1 MGVRGID
8 LTEDH
13 KPENPKERKRIERM
27 GGTVEDS
34 GEDGLSSS
42 VWLPD
47 ASAGLAMSRSFG
59 DTEFHRVG
67 VTTEPTV
74 TSYEIGDYDE
84 FLIFRRCS
92 DDTITIYGRISL
104 DSTPLGDYDEFLI
117 LASDGIWEML
127 TSDQA
132 ARIVQ
137 GHGKACVELTITIYG
152 RI

>member
-84 FLIFRRCS
+84 FLI
-92 DDTITIYGRISL
+92 
-104 DSTPLGDYDEFLI
+104 

-137 GHGKACVELTITIYG
+137 GHGKLAWS
-152 RI
+152 